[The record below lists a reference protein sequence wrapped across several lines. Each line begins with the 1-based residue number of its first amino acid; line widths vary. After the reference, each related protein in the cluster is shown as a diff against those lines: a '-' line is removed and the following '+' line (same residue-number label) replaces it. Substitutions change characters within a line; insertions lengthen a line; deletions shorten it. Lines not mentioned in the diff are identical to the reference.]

1 MDEDFV
7 FFLSFMPK
15 IQGKDVLKSKQSRK
29 PQINEPFR
37 LWCFRFSPASCFYAR
52 EQSLLSSFLFHGRSL
67 LSKSRYFVSSF
78 SRQNFLSFFYFPFLS
93 ACELSSLVSM
103 LPLSFFV
110 CYQKSFVSAPFS
122 LLAEQYLSLF
132 LSCLPRPTQVLS
144 LGGVS
149 LFANFCHRAFPGCL
163 NFYPIGEND

>member
-1 MDEDFV
+1 
-7 FFLSFMPK
+7 MPK

-29 PQINEPFR
+29 PQINKPFR

-52 EQSLLSSFLFHGRSL
+52 EQALLSSFLFHGRSL

-110 CYQKSFVSAPFS
+110 CYQKKASFRH
-122 LLAEQYLSLF
+122 LF
-132 LSCLPRPTQVLS
+132 LFWPSSIYLYFFLVCRVPPK
-144 LGGVS
+144 
-149 LFANFCHRAFPGCL
+149 
-163 NFYPIGEND
+163 FYPSVASLRSRTSAIGYFQVA

>member
-1 MDEDFV
+1 
-7 FFLSFMPK
+7 MPK

-29 PQINEPFR
+29 PQINKPFR

-52 EQSLLSSFLFHGRSL
+52 EQALLSSFLFHGRSL

-110 CYQKSFVSAPFS
+110 CYQKKLRFGTFFSSGRAVFIFISF
-122 LLAEQYLSLF
+122 
-132 LSCLPRPTQVLS
+132 
-144 LGGVS
+144 
-149 LFANFCHRAFPGCL
+149 LFAASHPSFIPRWRLFVRELLPSGISRL
-163 NFYPIGEND
+163 PKFLPDR

>member
-29 PQINEPFR
+29 PPIKRPFR

-52 EQSLLSSFLFHGRSL
+52 EQALLSSFLFHGRSL

-78 SRQNFLSFFYFPFLS
+78 SRQNFLSFFISHFYPLANFLLWFQ
-93 ACELSSLVSM
+93 CFLFLF
-103 LPLSFFV
+103 SFAIK
-110 CYQKSFVSAPFS
+110 KSFVSAPFS

-149 LFANFCHRAFPGCL
+149 SFANFCHRVFPGCL
-163 NFYPIGEND
+163 NFYPTGENG

>member
-29 PQINEPFR
+29 PPIKRPFR

-52 EQSLLSSFLFHGRSL
+52 EQAFLSSFLFHGRSL

-78 SRQNFLSFFYFPFLS
+78 SRQNFLSFFISHFYPLANFLLWFQ
-93 ACELSSLVSM
+93 C
-103 LPLSFFV
+103 F
-110 CYQKSFVSAPFS
+110 
-122 LLAEQYLSLF
+122 LF
-132 LSCLPRPTQVLS
+132 LFSFAFKKKASFRH
-144 LGGVS
+144 
-149 LFANFCHRAFPGCL
+149 LFLFWPSSIYLYFFLVCRVPPK
-163 NFYPIGEND
+163 FYPSVASLRSRTSAIGYFQVA

>member
-29 PQINEPFR
+29 PPIKRPFR

-52 EQSLLSSFLFHGRSL
+52 EQAFLSSFLFHGRSL

-78 SRQNFLSFFYFPFLS
+78 SRQNFLSFFISHFYPLANFLLWFQ
-93 ACELSSLVSM
+93 C
-103 LPLSFFV
+103 F
-110 CYQKSFVSAPFS
+110 
-122 LLAEQYLSLF
+122 LF
-132 LSCLPRPTQVLS
+132 LFSFAFKKKLRFGTFFSSGRAVFIFIS
-144 LGGVS
+144 F
-149 LFANFCHRAFPGCL
+149 LFAASHPSFIPRWRLFVRELLPSGISRL
-163 NFYPIGEND
+163 PKFLPDR